1 MTRIRGAG
9 PGDVPASGE
18 SATVADQPVHADPG
32 SEGFHPSWRS
42 FAAVQGGLV
51 AGYMLQ
57 AAADLVAGSPR
68 TFSTHFLGPVIP
80 GTPVS
85 TEVLP
90 DRTAG
95 TSSYRVEMRQGGTL
109 VAVAQGL
116 QVRARSGPDRAPT
129 QTYRA
134 PGAAADLAAVTGA
147 PGVGRPF
154 APPVDFVPVSQHLE
168 MRMLD
173 DQRPA
178 SGGEPELNAWVR
190 VRPASARWTPL
201 VQLCLLADALPP
213 SAFVLLPEPVALPT
227 VELTVHLART
237 PPAAGAWLRIRQR
250 MTWLDDEVAVDDAVM
265 HDERGRLTA
274 VVRQTRRTVRPRP

>member
-1 MTRIRGAG
+1 MNT
-9 PGDVPASGE
+9 
-18 SATVADQPVHADPG
+18 DPG
-32 SEGFHPSWRS
+32 RKGFHPSWRS

-51 AGYMLQ
+51 AGHMLQ

-68 TFSTHFLGPVIP
+68 TFTTHFLGPVMP

-85 TEVLP
+85 THVLP

-95 TSSYRVEMRQGGTL
+95 TSSYRVELRQGGTL
-109 VAVAQGL
+109 VTVAQGL
-116 QVRARSGPDRAPT
+116 HVRARAGTDETPT
-129 QTYRA
+129 QTYPA
-134 PGAAADLAAVTGA
+134 PGAAADLDADTGT
-147 PGVGRPF
+147 PGQGEPF
-154 APPVDFVPVSQHLE
+154 APPVDFVPVSQHLD

-173 DQRPA
+173 ERRPA

-213 SAFVLLPEPVALPT
+213 SAFVLLPEPVGLPT

-237 PPAAGAWLRIRQR
+237 PPAAGAWLRLRQR

-265 HDERGRLTA
+265 HDENGRLTA
-274 VVRQTRRTVRPRP
+274 VVRQTRRTARPRR

>member
-1 MTRIRGAG
+1 MT
-9 PGDVPASGE
+9 
-18 SATVADQPVHADPG
+18 TVLTEPVRHTDPER
-32 SEGFHPSWRS
+32 EGFHPSWRS

-51 AGYMLQ
+51 AGHMLQ
-57 AAADLVAGSPR
+57 AAADVVAGSPR
-68 TFSTHFLGPVIP
+68 TLTTHFLGPVIP

-85 TEVLP
+85 TQVLP

-95 TSSYRVEMRQGGTL
+95 TSSYRVEMRQGGTR

-116 QVRARSGPDRAPT
+116 HIRARSGPDRAPT

-134 PGAAADLAAVTGA
+134 PGAAADLAAVTGT
-147 PGVGRPF
+147 PGEGQPF

-173 DQRPA
+173 DRRPA

-190 VRPASARWTPL
+190 VRPASVRWTPL
-201 VQLCLLADALPP
+201 VQLCLLADSLPP
-213 SAFVLLPEPVALPT
+213 SAFVLLQEPVGLPT

-274 VVRQTRRTVRPRP
+274 VVRQTRRTVSPRRQS

>member
-1 MTRIRGAG
+1 VRCTDA
-9 PGDVPASGE
+9 
-18 SATVADQPVHADPG
+18 QLQ
-32 SEGFHPSWRS
+32 GFDPSWRS

-51 AGYMLQ
+51 AGHMLQ
-57 AAADLVAGSPR
+57 AAADVVAGAPR
-68 TFSTHFLGPVIP
+68 TFTTHFLGPVTP
-80 GTPVS
+80 GAPVS
-85 TEVLP
+85 THVLH

-116 QVRARSGPDRAPT
+116 SVRPRSGPDPAPA
-129 QTYRA
+129 QTYPG
-134 PGAAADLAAVTGA
+134 PGAAADLADVQGTPGA
-147 PGVGRPF
+147 GQPF
-154 APPVDFVPVSQHLE
+154 VPPVDVVPVSQHLE

-173 DQRPA
+173 DRRPA

-190 VRPASARWTPL
+190 VRPASVRWTPL

-213 SAFVLLPEPVALPT
+213 SAFVLLPEPVGLPT

-237 PPAAGAWLRIRQR
+237 PPAAGSWTRIRQR
-250 MTWLDDEVAVDDAVM
+250 MTWLDDEVAVDDAVL

-274 VVRQTRRTVRPRP
+274 VVRQTRRTAGHRLVGVLPVRAERVRTDDGSEA